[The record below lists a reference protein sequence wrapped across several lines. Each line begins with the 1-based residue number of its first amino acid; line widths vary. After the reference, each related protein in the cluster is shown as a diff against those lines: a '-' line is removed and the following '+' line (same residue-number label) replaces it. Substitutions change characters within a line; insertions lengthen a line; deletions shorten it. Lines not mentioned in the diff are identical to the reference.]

1 VTEKFY
7 FKDLQIRDANINQ
20 RKSDGNSDTQDLN
33 DLRVIL
39 NDNYRW
45 A

>member
-1 VTEKFY
+1 MIARGLSITLFQEV
-7 FKDLQIRDANINQ
+7 RNVH
-20 RKSDGNSDTQDLN
+20 SDGNSDAQDLN

>member
-1 VTEKFY
+1 MTEKFY

-20 RKSDGNSDTQDLN
+20 RNSDGNSDAQDLN
-33 DLRVIL
+33 ALRVIL
-39 NDNYRW
+39 NYNYRW